1 MWVGL
6 SGINVYQAHYNAC
19 FVDMCSTG
27 ACICVNDFLVV
38 IVRFIFCLFVVIV
51 RVVLFVCCCLFACL
65 LWEGVGEG
73 GASFFLMIE
82 CHLELPFSMNEVF
95 CYEI

>member
-1 MWVGL
+1 MG
-6 SGINVYQAHYNAC
+6 
-19 FVDMCSTG
+19 MCSMG
-27 ACICVNDFLVV
+27 ACICVNDFLVG

-73 GASFFLMIE
+73 GALFFFFFFFFFMIE
-82 CHLELPFSMNEVF
+82 CHLELPFRMNEVF